1 MVEGTRSVATAAGG
15 AMPSAVEVD
24 ERLAEGAELAEVLEA
39 LPGTTVN
46 SLGGLGD
53 RASLSLRGSSA
64 RQVQVH
70 IDGVPLNPDGADGVD
85 LAELPLAAFSRVEVY
100 RSLPPPSFG
109 AAPMGGVLNL
119 VSATGAPGVRAA
131 GTVGSYGARRLL
143 VHGSGASRGGAQV
156 DATAEGFTSAGDF
169 PFFDD
174 NGTAFQ
180 RLDDRFARRAN
191 NAKAQW
197 SAQARARTA
206 AGRWRFTSF
215 GSAFSRQEGVPGP
228 VGAPAP
234 TAALSST
241 RGVALFQADVS
252 AGAWCALARA
262 FGVWRA
268 ESFADPA
275 GELGVGPNALDSR
288 FSTAGLLIHAGGA
301 PRPGLVPLV
310 TVQARRDAWSAE
322 DPLAGT
328 PPAPR
333 ARAVAA
339 ALAVLDVHGPGDRLH
354 ASPGVTATVVHMADA
369 PQAIAPQTRADPRL
383 ALRWS
388 AAPGL
393 DLRAAGFR
401 AWRVP
406 DPTELFGDRGAIVGN
421 PGLRPESAWTA
432 EIGLR
437 GAWSGQ
443 GRRLALEVDH
453 FWKRSTDAIV
463 LVQNAQRV
471 ARPVNFG
478 AAAVQ
483 GVEAGLDLSPAPWLG
498 LRASFG
504 WTPSVLLTADP
515 AVRGNPVPR
524 LPRWEAASGVFV
536 HAGPHLRLGHDFS
549 WTAANTF
556 DATGIFS
563 APPRAIHGAFARA
576 GAGPLWAEL
585 GVRNLFDRTTLVW
598 PVDPLA
604 APDGPRAVAPLTD
617 FAGYPLAGRTFLFS
631 LRWEPA
637 RSTG

>member
-1 MVEGTRSVATAAGG
+1 MEGARAPASAAGG
-15 AMPSAVEVD
+15 AMPTAVDVD
-24 ERLAEGAELAEVLEA
+24 ERLAEGTELAEILEA
-39 LPGTTVN
+39 LPGTTVT

-70 IDGVPLNPDGADGVD
+70 IDGVPLNPDGADGAD
-85 LAELPLAAFSRVEVY
+85 LAELPLGAFSRVEVY
-100 RSLPPPSFG
+100 RSLPPPAFG

-119 VSATGAPGVRAA
+119 VSAAGPPGVRA
-131 GTVGSYGARRLL
+131 VGSAGSFGARRLL
-143 VHGSGASRGGAQV
+143 VHGSGPAGGPLRV
-156 DATAEGFTSAGDF
+156 DATAEAFASDGDF
-169 PFFDD
+169 RFFDD

-180 RLDDRFARRAN
+180 RLDDRFARRVN
-191 NAKAQW
+191 NEKSQW
-197 SAQARARTA
+197 TAQARARAA
-206 AGRWRFTSF
+206 AGPWRFTAF
-215 GSAFSRQEGVPGP
+215 GTAFSRQEGVPGP
-228 VGAPAP
+228 IGAPAP
-234 TAALSST
+234 TAALDTT
-241 RGVALFQADVS
+241 RGVALLQADTSV
-252 AGAWCALARA
+252 GDWCALARA

-275 GELGVGPNALDSR
+275 GELGVGPNALDAR
-288 FSTAGLLIHAGGA
+288 FSTAGLLLHAGGA
-301 PRPGLVPLV
+301 PRPGIVPLL
-310 TVQARRDAWSAE
+310 TVQARRDAWAAT
-322 DPLAGT
+322 DPLTGT

-333 ARAVAA
+333 ARGVAS
-339 ALAVLDVHGPGDRLH
+339 ALAVLDLHGPRARLH
-354 ASPGVTATVVHMADA
+354 ASPGVTATWVQSAAAA
-369 PQAIAPQTRADPRL
+369 PLHRADPRL
-383 ALRWS
+383 ALRWT

-421 PGLRPESAWTA
+421 PDLRPESAWTA
-432 EIGLR
+432 EVGLR
-437 GAWSGQ
+437 GAWSAG

-483 GVEAGLDLSPAPWLG
+483 GIEAGLDTTPLPWLD
-498 LRASFG
+498 LRASLG

-524 LPRWEAASGVFV
+524 LPRWEAATGAFV
-536 HAGPHLRLGHDFS
+536 RAGAHLRVGHDFS

-556 DATGIFS
+556 DATGFFS
-563 APPRAIHGAFARA
+563 APPRAIHGAFVRA
-576 GAGPLWAEL
+576 GGGPLWAEL
-585 GVRNLFDRTTLVW
+585 GVRNLLDQTTLVW

-631 LRWEPA
+631 LRWDAA
-637 RSTG
+637 RSNG